1 MSELPIYIGRVISAD
16 PAVGAAIERRPVDP
30 RDIWTEVEDIP
41 AIPPPLEPWPGSNS
55 DGIVHGISG
64 VPLTAIRLRVYGFQ
78 GDGEQQFRRMVPGVA
93 YRPILRDSSRKIVP
107 YNPAIWVA
115 DGTQSIVEF
124 SREPTTL
131 GYMPPFTI
139 DYWQY
144 AGGVGVGTGGATAAG
159 TNLTPPEDPDRTAG
173 SVFAQTNTDTG
184 ELEFR
189 TLTAAAG
196 SGISLNTTDTT
207 VAVRNTMVGTNTAA
221 GAGIYPVFV
230 ERAGSELRFNPLR
243 AGDGISIETHVDG
256 GLTLSAGGVLTGVV
270 NEGAGIDICSGVV
283 DGVAQIR
290 SLVAAGDGLTITA
303 NDTVIELTNTLTGM
317 SLGDGAAV
325 YTGQTGNTLQF
336 RSIVADEGS
345 GVAVTS
351 SSDSILLR
359 STIMGFNRGDGV
371 PLYSTKAED
380 QLWFNT
386 LAAGT
391 GVTITA
397 PDDEG
402 VIAIS
407 APGSSLHGE
416 GGISVFAG
424 QLTGE
429 LQFRGIK
436 AGANI
441 EATTD
446 DQDITISANAL
457 TGESLHGEGAVP
469 VYVDRTPAGLRFRGI
484 KAGQGIGLASSS
496 TDITVSVTAPA
507 IWTIVEK
514 RAIGVLSHAG
524 ASFGG
529 GEWHSRILTDMATG
543 ANNIDGTTPGIVFSP
558 NGDVPLVFGPGY
570 YRVTGS
576 CPTGSTGINLAV
588 DFVGPHQTRL
598 YNVSA
603 DSTLVLGT
611 SETGGNTRSF
621 IEGTFVIEDENT
633 TVEIQHRRVASIGG
647 IPEGFGLPAGFG
659 DEIYTVLTFELLG
672 AGA

>member
-16 PAVGAAIERRPVDP
+16 PAAGAAIERRPVDP

-41 AIPPPLEPWPGSNS
+41 AIPPPLEPWPGSNP

-64 VPLTAIRLRVYGFQ
+64 VPLTAIRPRVYGFQ
-78 GDGEQQFRRMVPGVA
+78 GDGPQQFRRMVPGVA
-93 YRPILRDSSRKIVP
+93 YRPILRDSTRKVVP

-131 GYMPPFTI
+131 GYAPPFTI

-144 AGGVGVGTGGATAAG
+144 TGEVGVGDGGGVTVTG
-159 TNLTPPEDPDRTAG
+159 TNLTPAEDPDHTTG
-173 SVFAQTNTDTG
+173 SVFAQANTDTG

-207 VAVRNTMVGTNTAA
+207 VVVRNTMVGTNTAA
-221 GAGIYPVFV
+221 GVGIYPVFV

-256 GLTLSAGGVLTGVV
+256 GLTLSAGGVLTGVA
-270 NEGAGIDICSGVV
+270 NEGAGVDICSGVV

-290 SLVAAGDGLTITA
+290 SLVAAGDGLTIMA

-325 YTGQTGNTLQF
+325 YTGQTGNALRF
-336 RSIVADEGS
+336 RSIVANEGS

-351 SSDSILLR
+351 SSGSILLR
-359 STIMGFNRGDGV
+359 STITGFNRGDGV

-380 QLWFNT
+380 QLWFNS
-386 LAAGT
+386 LAAGS

-407 APGSSLHGE
+407 APGSSLHSE
-416 GGISVFAG
+416 GAISVFAG

-446 DQDITISANAL
+446 DQDITISATA
-457 TGESLHGEGAVP
+457 
-469 VYVDRTPAGLRFRGI
+469 
-484 KAGQGIGLASSS
+484 
-496 TDITVSVTAPA
+496 TAPS

-514 RAIGVLSHAG
+514 RAIGVSSHAG

-529 GEWHSRILTDMATG
+529 GAWNRRILTDMTTG
-543 ANNIDGTTPGIVFSP
+543 TNNIDGTTPGIVFSP
-558 NGDVPLVFGPGY
+558 NGVVPLVFGPGY

-576 CPTGSTGINLAV
+576 CPTGSTGINLAA

-598 YNVSA
+598 YNVTA
-603 DSTLVLGT
+603 GTTLVLGT
-611 SETGGNTRSF
+611 SETGSNTRSF